1 MKNLNNELKK
11 EYELII
17 QSFINSNIKNIVKN
31 GKILC
36 PICGKRIHNLS
47 RKLRFINIPAD
58 IYLFFSHLKCKKEF
72 FDKTTKD
79 PSLNNIKLIIS
90 NTPLIKDSQKM
101 KKEFF
106 FEKLQDFLNQ
116 I

>member
-1 MKNLNNELKK
+1 MKNLNNEPKK
-11 EYELII
+11 EYEMII
-17 QSFINSNIKNIVKN
+17 QSFINSKLKNIVKN
-31 GKILC
+31 GRILC

-58 IYLFFSHLKCKKEF
+58 IYIFFSHLKCKKVF
-72 FDKTTKD
+72 FKKTIND
-79 PSLNNIKLIIS
+79 PSLDNIKLIIS
-90 NTPLIKDSQKM
+90 NTPLIKASQKM

-106 FEKLQDFLNQ
+106 FEKLHDFLNQ